1 MERDLNR
8 LEFERVKNLVT
19 AFHWEVI
26 KEEIQD
32 EDIVLVIRKNITIE
46 VVILPSIE
54 KDRLRNLVESF
65 GWYIFREESQDEW
78 IVVSMRKKRPSPFQ
92 EGTQGIG

>member
-1 MERDLNR
+1 MTPDLNR
-8 LEFERVKNLVT
+8 LEFERIKNLVT

-32 EDIVLVIRKNITIE
+32 EDIILVIRKNITLEIA
-46 VVILPSIE
+46 ILPSIE

-65 GWYIFREESQDEW
+65 GWNIFREESQDEW
-78 IVVSMRKKRPSPFQ
+78 IIMSLKKKRPSPFQ
-92 EGTQGIG
+92 EGTQGIV

>member
-32 EDIVLVIRKNITIE
+32 EDIVLVIRKNITLE

-78 IVVSMRKKRPSPFQ
+78 IVMSLKRKRTLPFQ
-92 EGTQGIG
+92 EGTAGIG